1 MFEPAME
8 RLPRARLAE
17 LQLERLR
24 ALLSRV
30 RDRVPLYSGRLA
42 EAGVRAEDLHTL
54 DDARELPFTTK
65 SDLRE
70 HYPFGLLAV
79 RREELARLHASSGTK
94 GKPTVVGYTQ
104 ADLDLWADCCARSL
118 ACAGVRPGD
127 VVHNA
132 YGYGL
137 FTGGLGLHY
146 GAERLGATVVPVSGG
161 NTARQVLLLQDFAA
175 DVLCCTPSYALNI
188 AGAAE
193 AAGLDPRT
201 LPVRIGVFGAEPWT
215 VAMRNRIEE
224 ALQLRALDIYGL
236 SEVLGPGVA
245 MECAEGRDG
254 LHIWEDH
261 FLAEVID
268 PGSGQ
273 SLPDGQVGE
282 LVLTTLTK
290 EAMPVIR
297 YRTGDLTSLSAEP
310 CPCGRTHR
318 KMARVSGRTDD
329 MLIIRGVNVFPTE
342 IERVLLS
349 IAELSPHYRIIVERP
364 EALDSLEIQVE
375 PAVMGRGLETS
386 GDGEA
391 LRRHVA
397 RLLESALGVSAV
409 INIQAPGSLP
419 RSEGKAQRVQDRR
432 IL

>member
-1 MFEPAME
+1 MMFEPKME
-8 RLPRARLAE
+8 RLPRPRLAE
-17 LQLERLR
+17 LQFERLR
-24 ALLSRV
+24 AVLTRV
-30 RDRVPLYSGRLA
+30 RDRVPFYSRRLA
-42 EAGVRAEDLHTL
+42 DAGVRAEDLGSPADVRT
-54 DDARELPFTTK
+54 LPFTSK

-79 RREELARLHASSGTK
+79 RREEVARLHASSGTK
-94 GKPTVVGYTQ
+94 GKPTVVAYTK
-104 ADLDLWADCCARSL
+104 ADLDLWAACCARSL
-118 ACAGVRPGD
+118 ACAGARPGD
-127 VVHNA
+127 VIHNA

-146 GAERLGATVVPVSGG
+146 GAERLGAAVVPASGG
-161 NTARQVLLLQDFAA
+161 NTARQVLLLQDFEAG
-175 DVLCCTPSYALNI
+175 VLCCTPSYALNI

-193 AAGLDPRT
+193 AAART

-215 VAMRNRIEE
+215 VAMRERIEE
-224 ALQLRALDIYGL
+224 ALNLRALDIYGL

-273 SLPDGQVGE
+273 SLPEGEVGE

-318 KMARVSGRTDD
+318 RMARVSGRTDD

-342 IERVLLS
+342 IERVLLT
-349 IAELSPHYRIIVERP
+349 IAELSPHYRIVVDRP

-375 PAVMGRGLETS
+375 VGTVVNGIGPGEH
-386 GDGEA
+386 GEA
-391 LRRHVA
+391 LRRHAA
-397 RLLESALGVSAV
+397 RLLESALGVSAA
-409 INIQAPGSLP
+409 ISIQPQGSLP
-419 RSEGKAQRVQDRR
+419 RSEGKAQRVLDRR
-432 IL
+432 TL